1 MAKRILAVD
10 DNEDLLFLL
19 TEALGDEGYDVV
31 TCGRAREA
39 YQTAKSTQPDVILL
53 DVLMPSMTGWDVLNL
68 LLLDRVLRRVPVIL
82 MTAAASDARKR
93 LLRLE
98 NPDISIPDKP
108 FSLDRLLQQV
118 EQALGQPNECE
129 MLYDKITNLVEPT
142 PFTRQQP

>member
-98 NPDISIPDKP
+98 NPDISILDKP

>member
-39 YQTAKSTQPDVILL
+39 YQMAKSTQPDVILL

-98 NPDISIPDKP
+98 NPDISILDKP

-129 MLYDKITNLVEPT
+129 MLYEKITDLVEPT
-142 PFTRQQP
+142 PFTRQQR